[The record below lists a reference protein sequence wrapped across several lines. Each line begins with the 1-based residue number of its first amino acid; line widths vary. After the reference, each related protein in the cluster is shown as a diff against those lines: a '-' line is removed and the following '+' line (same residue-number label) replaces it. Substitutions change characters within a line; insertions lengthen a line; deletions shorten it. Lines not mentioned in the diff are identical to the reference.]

1 MIPYSRCLFLSA
13 AAVVLAGCSTSSNQQ
28 PTSNIQ
34 HPASAPDLYRVK
46 LETGKGD
53 IVLEVHKDWAP
64 LGADRFYQLVQS
76 GFFDGARF
84 FRVISG
90 FMVQFGI
97 AGDPKVQSLWRMS
110 PLMDDSV
117 KQSNTKGRISFAMA
131 GPQSRTT
138 QVFINLVNNARLDGS
153 GFAPFGEVVSGM
165 DVVEKLY
172 SGYGESYPGGNG
184 PRPDLIQTQGNAYLE
199 KDFPRLDFIKKVSIQ

>member
-1 MIPYSRCLFLSA
+1 M
-13 AAVVLAGCSTSSNQQ
+13 
-28 PTSNIQ
+28 
-34 HPASAPDLYRVK
+34 K

-110 PLMDDSV
+110 PLMDDPV
-117 KQSNTKGRISFAMA
+117 KQSNTKGRVSFAMA

-199 KDFPRLDFIKKVSIQ
+199 KDFPRLDFIRKASIQ

>member
-1 MIPYSRCLFLSA
+1 MVDRRENSHCENPKFSERGASRTYVRIEVIFINRCWMLDVGCWLKPDRCAKRIFQPTPCQNNGKAMIAYSRCLFLPA
-13 AAVVLAGCSTSSNQQ
+13 AALVLAGCSTSSNQQ

-64 LGADRFYQLVQS
+64 LGADRFDQLVQS
-76 GFFDGARF
+76 GFFDCARF

-90 FMVQFGI
+90 FMGQFGI

-110 PLMDDSV
+110 PLMDAPV
-117 KQSNTKGRISFAMA
+117 KQRNTKGRISFAMA
-131 GPQSRTT
+131 GPPSGTT
-138 QVFINLVNNARLDGS
+138 
-153 GFAPFGEVVSGM
+153 P
-165 DVVEKLY
+165 
-172 SGYGESYPGGNG
+172 
-184 PRPDLIQTQGNAYLE
+184 
-199 KDFPRLDFIKKVSIQ
+199 

>member
-1 MIPYSRCLFLSA
+1 MIAYSRHLFLTA
-13 AAVVLAGCSTSSNQQ
+13 AALLLTGCSTQ
-28 PTSNIQ
+28 PEATAPT
-34 HPASAPDLYRVK
+34 PAKLEHAPDSFRVK

-53 IVLEVHKDWAP
+53 IVLQIHKEWAP

-84 FRVISG
+84 FRMISG

-110 PLMDDSV
+110 PLLDDPV
-117 KQSNTKGRISFAMA
+117 KQSNTRGRITFAKS

-138 QVFINLVNNARLDGS
+138 QVFINLVDNTRLDAA

-165 DVVEKLY
+165 EVAQSLY
-172 SGYGESYPGGNG
+172 AGYGEGYPGGNG
-184 PRPDLIQTQGNAYLE
+184 PRQDRIQSEGNAYLE
-199 KDFPRLDFIKKVSIQ
+199 KDFPRLDFIKKASIQ